1 MADIFINYR
10 RDDAPGVAG
19 RLFDYLVSRYS
30 RGQLFMDVDA
40 MEPGIDFAKQLEL
53 QVSQCHA
60 LIAVIGPRWLDARDQ
75 AGHRRLDSDND
86 YARVELASAL
96 RRDIPVIPVL
106 VDGAVMPAEDR
117 LPDDLKSLARR
128 QALELRHTRFN
139 SDADTIMRALERMV
153 PRGHVPWRY
162 IGSGAALVVIV
173 VLGMLWPIFNAKLHP
188 PAPIAVNAEPPPLNS
203 MVATTPP
210 VVAAP
215 SQRGATV
222 PAAPVPAPNSAP
234 AGPAPASSGRP
245 MINTNLVGSDYGTAV
260 LSTDDWTE
268 CQSRCR
274 ADNQCV
280 AWTAVHPGVQ
290 GPNARCWLK
299 NAIPEPSANSCC
311 VSGIE
316 RTEVR

>member
-1 MADIFINYR
+1 EMA
-10 RDDAPGVAG
+10 
-19 RLFDYLVSRYS
+19 
-30 RGQLFMDVDA
+30 
-40 MEPGIDFAKQLEL
+40 
-53 QVSQCHA
+53 
-60 LIAVIGPRWLDARDQ
+60 
-75 AGHRRLDSDND
+75 
-86 YARVELASAL
+86 
-96 RRDIPVIPVL
+96 
-106 VDGAVMPAEDR
+106 
-117 LPDDLKSLARR
+117 
-128 QALELRHTRFN
+128 
-139 SDADTIMRALERMV
+139 
-153 PRGHVPWRY
+153 
-162 IGSGAALVVIV
+162 
-173 VLGMLWPIFNAKLHP
+173 HP
-188 PAPIAVNAEPPPLNS
+188 PALISWAATPPPG
-203 MVATTPP
+203 VP
-210 VVAAP
+210 AP

-222 PAAPVPAPNSAP
+222 RAAPVPAPTSAP

-245 MINTNLVGSDYGTAV
+245 MINTNLMGSDYGTAV